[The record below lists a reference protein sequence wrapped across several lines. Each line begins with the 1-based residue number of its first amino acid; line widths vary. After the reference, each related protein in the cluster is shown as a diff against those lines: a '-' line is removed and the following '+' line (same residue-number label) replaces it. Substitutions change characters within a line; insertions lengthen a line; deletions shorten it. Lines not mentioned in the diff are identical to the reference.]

1 MIAHAKAWAL
11 LLGKLG
17 LRRPS
22 ETMVCVPRQFIFMP
36 YRRQHPFLTLDIQL
50 LPLPIRVKKLMT
62 AAGFSTLKEFLKLP
76 HHQWESHVPGLTARY
91 RKEIVFFLFKIELN
105 SYLKVE

>member
-1 MIAHAKAWAL
+1 MSVTGAP
-11 LLGKLG
+11 
-17 LRRPS
+17 RPS
-22 ETMVCVPRQFIFMP
+22 ETSSSRTTSIYFMP
-36 YRRQHPFLTLDIQL
+36 YKKQHPFLTLDIQL
-50 LPLPIRVKKLMT
+50 LPLSARVKKLMA

-91 RKEIVFFLFKIELN
+91 RKEIVFFLFKMELN

>member
-1 MIAHAKAWAL
+1 MAWARL
-11 LLGKLG
+11 QEKVG
-17 LRRPS
+17 LRGPS
-22 ETMVCVPRQFIFMP
+22 ETLVRVPRQFIFMP
-36 YRRQHPFLTLDIQL
+36 YKKQHPFLTQDIQL
-50 LPLPIRVKKLMT
+50 LPLSTRVKKLMA

-91 RKEIVFFLFKIELN
+91 RKEIVFFLFKMELN